1 MNKYDKQHIK
11 DLQSIESRIERIFN
25 EAIKE
30 AARIG
35 ARIDEIDTD
44 RLFSFS
50 DYPSTKKEIDRLL
63 DDLSANIEVAIV
75 NAVESAW
82 TLANNKNNELC
93 RMVFG
98 DNVGKLSDSQYRRYF
113 STNEDALKAFTERKE
128 KGLNLSDRVWRYTD
142 AFKNEI
148 ELGLDVGIRSGMSAQ
163 DMARELKGWLKYP
176 DMLFRRVRDEH
187 GNLQLSK
194 RASLFHPGQGVY
206 RSSYKNARRLAA
218 TETNI
223 AYRTSDYERWRDLDF
238 VVGIRIV
245 LSNNH
250 TCLGRDGKPH
260 KFEDICDRLSAEYGS
275 TNTSGKGCYPKDF
288 KFTGWHPHCR
298 CHAESILKT
307 DEEIAEDNRRILEGE
322 EPMDYKQSVKYVKD
336 VPKEFEEWAKDNE
349 DRMIKAYNNKSFPY
363 FISDNPERLPKSIQK
378 LIPNCDEIIRVNKN
392 NDYYDTKFNIYT
404 GSLKAT
410 HINHNFDPNKG
421 WYERYV
427 QEAGYKSNHAVVLE
441 NEPQNI
447 FKARSTEG
455 VWDGKKFEIAAAET
469 NLPNNI
475 RNALKHCAKKPD
487 CEIAVIFFPNNYFN
501 DIFEDGLAKYNG
513 LRGTSQ
519 YRKFDKIIC
528 VHNERIVKEISQ
540 A

>member
-1 MNKYDKQHIK
+1 MH
-11 DLQSIESRIERIFN
+11 RI
-25 EAIKE
+25 
-30 AARIG
+30 
-35 ARIDEIDTD
+35 
-44 RLFSFS
+44 
-50 DYPSTKKEIDRLL
+50 
-63 DDLSANIEVAIV
+63 SAV
-75 NAVESAW
+75 S
-82 TLANNKNNELC
+82 
-93 RMVFG
+93 M
-98 DNVGKLSDSQYRRYF
+98 
-113 STNEDALKAFTERKE
+113 
-128 KGLNLSDRVWRYTD
+128 
-142 AFKNEI
+142 
-148 ELGLDVGIRSGMSAQ
+148 
-163 DMARELKGWLKYP
+163 
-176 DMLFRRVRDEH
+176 
-187 GNLQLSK
+187 
-194 RASLFHPGQGVY
+194 FHLGQGVY

-223 AYRTSDYERWRDLDF
+223 AYRTSDHECWRQLDF
-238 VVGIRIV
+238 V
-245 LSNNH
+245 
-250 TCLGRDGKPH
+250 
-260 KFEDICDRLSAEYGS
+260 DICDRLSAEYGS

-322 EPMDYKQSVKYVKD
+322 EPIDYKQSEKYVSD
-336 VPKEFEEWAKDNE
+336 VPKGFSDWSKSNEE
-349 DRMIKAYNNKSFPY
+349 RMIKAFNKRSLPY
-363 FISDNPERLPKSIQK
+363 FIMDNPETLPLSVQRM
-378 LIPNCDEIIRVNKN
+378 IPHYNEIIRVNKHR
-392 NDYYDTKFNIYT
+392 DYIDTRFDIYT
-404 GSLKAT
+404 GAVKAT
-410 HINHNFDPNKG
+410 HIGHSFDSDKG
-421 WYERYV
+421 WYEKKV
-427 QEAGYKSNHAVVLE
+427 QEIGYKSNHAVVLE